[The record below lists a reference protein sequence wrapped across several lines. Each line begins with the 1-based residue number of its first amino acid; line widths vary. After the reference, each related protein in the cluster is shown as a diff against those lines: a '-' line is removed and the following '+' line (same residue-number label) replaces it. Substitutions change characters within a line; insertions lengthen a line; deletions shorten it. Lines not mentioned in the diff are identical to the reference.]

1 MKISH
6 IESGK
11 ASGTQGEAQDRILP
25 KDRPRGLVSSRPGNG
40 RQLSPL
46 EQGMAVAERALEGV
60 SDVRED
66 VVNELKDRIARG
78 EYNISGKDIADMMIR
93 RRAADRIR

>member
-11 ASGTQGEAQDRILP
+11 ATGSAGAAQAKILP
-25 KDRPRGLVSSRPGNG
+25 QDRPRGLISSKTATG

-46 EQGMAVAERALEGV
+46 EQGMLVAEAALAGV
-60 SDVRED
+60 PDIREE
-66 VVNELKDRIARG
+66 VVNDLTDRIRKG
-78 EYNISGKDIADMMIR
+78 EYNVSGKDIADMMIR
-93 RRAADRIR
+93 RLEADKIR